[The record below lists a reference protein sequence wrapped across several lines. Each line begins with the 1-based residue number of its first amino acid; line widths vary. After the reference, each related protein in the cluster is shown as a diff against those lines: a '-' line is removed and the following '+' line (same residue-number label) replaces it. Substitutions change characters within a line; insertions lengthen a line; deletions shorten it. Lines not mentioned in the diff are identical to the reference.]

1 MLELVGELVGRLAAP
16 LQLLVQHLV
25 LTDHLTEVVGR
36 RGELRLLGERFGAQ
50 SLLLHG
56 RRLLL
61 PPEGSAVGVGGG
73 EKLGLRRRLL
83 LRRRQT

>member
-1 MLELVGELVGRLAAP
+1 MEVEGGGGEGWRWGVRGGG
-16 LQLLVQHLV
+16 
-25 LTDHLTEVVGR
+25 EVSTWFSRIILRRSG
-36 RGELRLLGERFGAQ
+36 RGELRLLGERTARRR
-50 SLLLHG
+50 LLHG